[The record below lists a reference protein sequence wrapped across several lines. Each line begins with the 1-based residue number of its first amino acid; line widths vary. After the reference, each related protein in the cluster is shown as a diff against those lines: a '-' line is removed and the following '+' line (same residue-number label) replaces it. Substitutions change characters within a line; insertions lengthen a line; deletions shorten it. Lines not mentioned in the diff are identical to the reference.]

1 LKWKGVIEQIEDSV
15 QNLYAYFNNHY
26 GANAPSNL
34 LTLLEM
40 RGELSEEQAKV
51 MKREQRLQ
59 ARKQQTVAKLTD
71 YL

>member
-1 LKWKGVIEQIEDSV
+1 
-15 QNLYAYFNNHY
+15 
-26 GANAPSNL
+26 
-34 LTLLEM
+34 M